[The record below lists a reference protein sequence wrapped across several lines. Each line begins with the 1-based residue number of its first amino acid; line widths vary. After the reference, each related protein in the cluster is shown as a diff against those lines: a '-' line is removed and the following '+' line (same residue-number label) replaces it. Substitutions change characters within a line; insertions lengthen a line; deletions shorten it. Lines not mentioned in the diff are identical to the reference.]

1 MEKIEDIKTPTN
13 LEEFRHSLK
22 KYCLGYKNSIF
33 IYNNVNNTKICVNID
48 RLSKIS
54 DVFKLIQDH
63 SKLED
68 ISSEYNLILMCDIS
82 HINLEDLLM
91 NKEDA
96 IMGLKQVYLFNNQNI
111 YERSNFLN
119 STPIAIEKIVAG
131 EKVINEIDAQ
141 PYQTALDDE
150 NLGGL
155 YNHLFGK
162 YFDTINFIKK
172 KINLS
177 KYN

>member
-1 MEKIEDIKTPTN
+1 MEKIEDVKTPIN

-33 IYNNVNNTKICVNID
+33 IYNKVNNTKFCVNIN
-48 RLSKIS
+48 RLSKMS
-54 DVFKLIQDH
+54 DVFKLVQDD

-68 ISSEYNLILMCDIS
+68 IFSKYNLILMCDIS
-82 HINLEDLLM
+82 HINLKDLLV

-96 IMGLKQVYLFNNQNI
+96 IMGLKKVYLFNNQNI

-155 YNHLFGK
+155 YNHLFGE

-172 KINLS
+172 KICLS

>member
-1 MEKIEDIKTPTN
+1 MKKIEDIKTPTN
-13 LEEFRHSLK
+13 LEEFRQNLK
-22 KYCLGYKNSIF
+22 KYCLGQKHSIF
-33 IYNNVNNTKICVNID
+33 IFNKKNNTKNIVD
-48 RLSKIS
+48 INRISKIS
-54 DVFKLIQDH
+54 DIFNLIKDD

-68 ISSEYNLILMCDIS
+68 ISGAYNLVLMCDIS
-82 HINLEDLLM
+82 HINLEDLIM
-91 NKEDA
+91 NKEDV
-96 IMGLKQVYLFNNQNI
+96 IMELKKVYIFNNQNI
-111 YERSNFLN
+111 DERNNFLN
-119 STPIAIEKIVAG
+119 STSIAIEKIVAG
-131 EKVINEIDAQ
+131 EEVIYEIDEV

-155 YNHLFGK
+155 YNHLFGE